1 MEEYS
6 TSTRATTAYQQ
17 RLNGEEK
24 QQERRT
30 ASSDGQEEEE
40 EEQQPEEEDELVIL
54 SERIALESQ
63 TQTQTQT
70 HSTTTTTSSKRL
82 QLSSLYSQSKH
93 RLHALLPKNQQPQ
106 YMTTTSLHADSPTSN
121 SYNTHLLLPAAL
133 SSSAFPS
140 SSATDPIIPDAQLED
155 GPLLRAQLGGLEH
168 RASQLKKSI
177 KPLIKVFEQIHD
189 NLCASLESDA
199 RLHQALENLDET
211 TPACFRPLRE
221 IYHKYAKIQNRVID
235 EERKERV
242 ETKVLHPLR
251 CMANNLKAMNNRK
264 KSFLQQ
270 AKLYD
275 EALQKYLAMKSE
287 GEVELRKMEQMKA
300 KVEFA
305 RVEYHHW
312 IYEQAVFQEVEVL
325 ELLTE
330 YMAAEDAC
338 RRSPSLET
346 YMINNELANLR
357 QELATRHVERETQRR
372 AMLLHRQAWRN
383 KLDNFLQT
391 SPRLFDSASHSRNI
405 SGTPPRAKPL
415 ARSSYTP
422 DLLHAHPS
430 LNRTQEL
437 GGKLRGFAMTLTAK
451 AFGGEEG
458 GISST
463 RAQANLT
470 IPESLPM
477 AVSDSAE
484 SDTVPD
490 LSSTKRIRSWSTN
503 VQRKKEG
510 FLLSCTKSI
519 AAGGPQRHHNPTEQ
533 AQGTGGIPNGDAVRS
548 WKKLWCVLAGGE
560 LREYKGD
567 ELVEPHRTGIDLR
580 YAMVRPRKGKVERK
594 FSFEVVTTQF
604 VRVYQAFSSVEMDE
618 WVAAIEASIESV
630 LNSSSSAKPTK
641 HKFGDQQ
648 ARIATLTIPKPKLGL
663 ISGRGKGQSAGN
675 NDHHGDDCTTVVVS
689 SNNNSSKQKASA
701 LEHHQEGSLQ
711 VEWKPFKDRMRN
723 PSLQNPL
730 SPADRPHFSNQLERS
745 FTVKDD
751 GSGSRPHNPR
761 LHDQSTMFEDKLAPL
776 AMSIRSDEYPWIRE
790 GLIEATE
797 GGGEGSSAS
806 HAREEE
812 DDDDDDD
819 DDDDEEKRMEAIHER
834 NWNELDILSKRSV
847 CAECGSPHPRW
858 ASYSL
863 GILICIK
870 CCGIHRGLGT
880 HISKVRSLDLDEWN
894 DDQMRAIREIGNA
907 QSKAIWEA
915 RLPADFQV
923 TPAFVPLSLSNN
935 LGSSFGSRNPDA
947 FLLVMTR
954 LSSGLSNVKQLVH
967 DKYLHKKYIKD

>member
-1 MEEYS
+1 
-6 TSTRATTAYQQ
+6 
-17 RLNGEEK
+17 
-24 QQERRT
+24 
-30 ASSDGQEEEE
+30 
-40 EEQQPEEEDELVIL
+40 
-54 SERIALESQ
+54 
-63 TQTQTQT
+63 
-70 HSTTTTTSSKRL
+70 
-82 QLSSLYSQSKH
+82 
-93 RLHALLPKNQQPQ
+93 
-106 YMTTTSLHADSPTSN
+106 
-121 SYNTHLLLPAAL
+121 
-133 SSSAFPS
+133 
-140 SSATDPIIPDAQLED
+140 
-155 GPLLRAQLGGLEH
+155 
-168 RASQLKKSI
+168 
-177 KPLIKVFEQIHD
+177 
-189 NLCASLESDA
+189 
-199 RLHQALENLDET
+199 
-211 TPACFRPLRE
+211 
-221 IYHKYAKIQNRVID
+221 
-235 EERKERV
+235 
-242 ETKVLHPLR
+242 
-251 CMANNLKAMNNRK
+251 
-264 KSFLQQ
+264 
-270 AKLYD
+270 
-275 EALQKYLAMKSE
+275 MKSE

-346 YMINNELANLR
+346 YTINNELANLR

-458 GISST
+458 GIPST

-630 LNSSSSAKPTK
+630 LNRLIRSTWPFSLPLSYYKVRSTDIFLRGIVMCSSSSAKPTK

-711 VEWKPFKDRMRN
+711 VEWKPFKDRMQN

-730 SPADRPHFSNQLERS
+730 SPADRLHFSDQLERS

-761 LHDQSTMFEDKLAPL
+761 LHDRSTMFEDKLAPL

-880 HISKVRSLDLDEWN
+880 HISKVRSLDLDG
-894 DDQMRAIREIGNA
+894 Q
-907 QSKAIWEA
+907 
-915 RLPADFQV
+915 
-923 TPAFVPLSLSNN
+923 
-935 LGSSFGSRNPDA
+935 
-947 FLLVMTR
+947 
-954 LSSGLSNVKQLVH
+954 
-967 DKYLHKKYIKD
+967 